1 MILKLTPAVV
11 ALAKGLPI
19 EESAPVLFDPDTY
32 EFFSPDDEIPS
43 AILRETLVEFP
54 KVRRVDVQRAYVEY
68 LNDKSISAQFRNL
81 TDEQFWRKFWKVFDD
96 GSIRLSDFRQF
107 EESFYLKAVKEWCK
121 ENGIACYVT
130 NVE

>member
-68 LNDKSISAQFRNL
+68 LNDKSISAKFRSL
-81 TDEQFWRKFWKVFDD
+81 TDEQFWHKFWKVFDD
-96 GSIRLSDFRQF
+96 GSIRLSRFWQF
-107 EESFYLKAVKEWCK
+107 EENYYLSAIKSWCDD
-121 ENGIACYVT
+121 NGIAYYVT
-130 NVE
+130 NGE

>member
-19 EESAPVLFDPDTY
+19 EESAPALFDPDTY

-43 AILRETLVEFP
+43 AVLRETLVEFP

-68 LNDKSISAQFRNL
+68 LNDKSISAQFRDL

-96 GSIRLSDFRQF
+96 GSIRLSRFRQF
-107 EESFYLKAVKEWCK
+107 EENYYLSAVKSWCDS
-121 ENGIACYVT
+121 NGIAYYVT
-130 NVE
+130 EK

>member
-1 MILKLTPAVV
+1 MILKLTSAVV
-11 ALAKGLPI
+11 ALAKGLPL
-19 EESAPVLFDPDTY
+19 EGSAPALFDPETY
-32 EFFSPDDEIPS
+32 EFYSPDDGI
-43 AILRETLVEFP
+43 ATAVRRETLLEFP
-54 KVRRVDVQRAYVEY
+54 KVRRVDVQKAYVDN
-68 LNDKSISAQFRNL
+68 LNDVSISAQFKNL

-130 NVE
+130 NGE